1 MHILLKTIIASAIST
16 LISFTVFANQ
26 APSFSLSTA
35 TGEVIHLSDYQGKP
49 LVIHFW
55 ATWCP
60 YCKKLQPGLDKLYLK
75 YQKQGL
81 EMIAIS
87 FWEESDATPQAELIK
102 RGMHFQTLVNGDQV
116 AKQYQVKGTP
126 TTFFIDKS
134 GNVHWLTNNSDP
146 NNPKLEQAIQAI
158 MK

>member
-1 MHILLKTIIASAIST
+1 MNSLYKIIFTIAIST
-16 LISFTVFANQ
+16 LISFTVHASQ
-26 APSFSLSTA
+26 APEFTLTTEA
-35 TGEVIHLSDYQGKP
+35 GKVINLSDYQGKP
-49 LVIHFW
+49 LIIHFW

-81 EMIAIS
+81 AMIAIS
-87 FWEESDATPQAELIK
+87 FWEEDGATPQTELIK
-102 RGMHFQTLVNGDQV
+102 RGMHFQTLVNGEQV